1 MSCSYTGG
9 DKLIM
14 KKIKYLAIRLA
25 SKVTSIVIEFAYNP
39 NQAEII
45 QLLLD
50 MYEVISFVILL

>member
-1 MSCSYTGG
+1 
-9 DKLIM
+9 M
-14 KKIKYLAIRLA
+14 KKIKDLAHRLA

-50 MYEVISFVILL
+50 MYEVISFVIQL

>member
-1 MSCSYTGG
+1 MTQ
-9 DKLIM
+9 LQ
-14 KKIKYLAIRLA
+14 YLTHRLA
-25 SKVTSIVIEFAYNP
+25 AKVVSYVIAFAYNP